1 MHIIY
6 TLLAQGEIRHEVV
19 APLLFFFKKDQNHPI
34 TLQSAIVKA
43 CY

>member
-6 TLLAQGEIRHEVV
+6 TLLAQGEVRHEVV
-19 APLLFFFKKDQNHPI
+19 AALPFFFRKDQNHPI
-34 TLQSAIVKA
+34 SLQSAVVKA

>member
-6 TLLAQGEIRHEVV
+6 VLLAQGEVRCEVV
-19 APLLFFFKKDQNHPI
+19 AALFFRKDQNHPI
-34 TLQSAIVKA
+34 TLQSAVVKA